1 MKTNFKN
8 ILFYFLIVINISN
21 CIYAQQSKNKTKI
34 NDGKRTTYSNVPGL
48 KTITNYKN
56 GKPNGECVTYLNNGS
71 IYEKGNYV
79 DGKKMGEWVRNDE
92 GKVYKNTHKEGEGNY
107 DEIVYDSH
115 GKIFSKG
122 SYFNHKPDGEFIEA
136 DKRESGCVIYN
147 SENRIISAQ
156 NGKEYVSKG
165 VYIEGQKQGI
175 WIDYYENGTVRK
187 KISFMD
193 GFRDGKAN
201 DINFDIAYSFSWDCN
216 TYRNRMIANN
226 ILKDTLPA
234 NRKENNNLS
243 EIYKKKEGKWQYNYD
258 DGIKLIVNYVEGIK
272 SGDWIG
278 YNENDSIIEKGNY
291 TNGKMNGDW
300 IYYDDSGTIM
310 LEKGHY
316 SNGIPDGEWIE
327 IDDNQKNIFT
337 KDDAELVQYKGSY
350 INGLKE
356 GLWETLI
363 TKNEDFFNVN
373 KPINTRFES
382 INYKNGS
389 RDGEIVRYFENV
401 SIEKGLYIKGFKHG
415 EWITN
420 YENGSI
426 LKGLYENGL
435 KQGEWT
441 QILKD
446 GQIEYLEKFINNK
459 RDFKSFVF
467 YEYKDGIKISK
478 HIYINEKKMQITYYN
493 EKGEVTKQKEKV
505 YSN

>member
-8 ILFYFLIVINISN
+8 ILFYFLIANNISN
-21 CIYAQQSKNKTKI
+21 CIYAQTSKNIIK
-34 NDGKRTTYSNVPGL
+34 DGEITTYRNSDMKN
-48 KTITNYKN
+48 ITNYKN
-56 GKPNGECVTYLNNGS
+56 GKKNGESREYINNVLF
-71 IYEKGNYV
+71 EKGNYV
-79 DGKKMGEWVRNDE
+79 EGKQMGEWIRYDDS
-92 GKVYKNTHKEGEGNY
+92 KVYKTIYKEGKGNY
-107 DEIVYDSH
+107 DEIVYDSY
-115 GKIFSKG
+115 GNIFSKG
-122 SYFNHKPDGEFIEA
+122 SYFNNKQDGEFIEA
-136 DKRESGCVIYN
+136 EKFEDVNYVYDSQGRPIPTQKS
-147 SENRIISAQ
+147 
-156 NGKEYVSKG
+156 KEYASKG
-165 VYIEGQKQGI
+165 VYIDGQKQGI
-175 WIDYYENGTVRK
+175 WIDYYKNGTVK
-187 KISFMD
+187 QKTSFID
-193 GFRDGKAN
+193 GVRDGKGN
-201 DINFDIAYSFSWDCN
+201 SINFGIAYKFSNDCQNFRN
-216 TYRNRMIANN
+216 TMIAT
-226 ILKDTLPA
+226 LGDTLSA
-234 NRKENNNLS
+234 KKEEKDNLLGINK
-243 EIYKKKEGKWQYNYD
+243 EKEGKWKYNYD
-258 DGIKLIVNYVEGIK
+258 NGFKLIVNYVEGIK

-300 IYYDDSGTIM
+300 IYYDDTGTIM

-337 KDDAELVQYKGSY
+337 KDDAELFQYKGSY

-401 SIEKGLYIKGFKHG
+401 SIEKGLYIKGLKHG

-459 RDFKSFVF
+459 HDFKSFVF